1 MKTFS
6 RIAIA
11 TLSVMGM
18 SGMASAEQKAP
29 AADKAGAPKAAP
41 GAPAAPKAA
50 PGAPKAAPAAPKAA
64 DKAPMMMPAPA
75 EIAAMAKQTGGTWRC
90 KGEEWDDKGA
100 KAPMT
105 ASGTAKLDLGGWWI
119 TDVMEAKGRM
129 AFKMITHTTYDP
141 TSKKWRRL
149 GISSDGMQM
158 IGTSDGMKDNKMT
171 WNLDMMGPM
180 GAGQFREH
188 MDMTDTKAGMK
199 GWGEMS
205 MDKGKTW
212 MKVYEMTCKK

>member
-6 RIAIA
+6 RIAIT
-11 TLSVMGM
+11 TLSMV
-18 SGMASAEQKAP
+18 GMAGVASAQQKAP
-29 AADKAGAPKAAP
+29 AADKAAQPKAAP
-41 GAPAAPKAA
+41 
-50 PGAPKAAPAAPKAA
+50 APKAA

-75 EIAAMAKQTGGTWRC
+75 EIAAMAKQLGGTWRC

-100 KAPMT
+100 KTPMT
-105 ASGTAKLDLGGWWI
+105 STGTAKLDLGGWWI

-129 AFKMITHTTYDP
+129 SFKMIMHTTYDP

-149 GISSDGMQM
+149 GIASDGMQM

-199 GWGEMS
+199 AWGEMS